1 MSTRYRYLHRLLGP
15 LALGVSLLL
24 APGNVSHVDAQQPPS
39 PVSGAWRVDAAEHPL
54 VAGSGV
60 LETVWSSARPPAGPF
75 DRIGLHRYRAQGQ
88 TAATLLYLPGTNM
101 NGVAALTDEDHNLWL
116 FLATRGIE
124 VFTIDYR
131 THFIPSAT
139 PATALTA
146 LKGWTVEAFVDDIRA
161 AAEVARRESRRERL
175 FVAGFSRGVSLAYA
189 YASTDL
195 EHTAGLVLLDGSF
208 KNHAPKG
215 DYDVAA
221 ALQKIETANAWGTDV
236 AGQLGWDARQKLMDT
251 VAANPAAPATDA
263 KLRSPQSSPGA
274 HASCGADCVSASK
287 FKTIGEQLA
296 TVLQFAWR
304 PGGLA
309 NPLGGVSRPQVLATL
324 LGHYDRYYPAV
335 QDVDGRSIADHPND
349 ARTAVDDRWGSLK
362 TPVLLYAST
371 GMGGDW
377 LLNAIYSADKS
388 GSTDVTLNVL
398 ERYGHLDV
406 IVGEQARHDVFEPTL
421 QWLRAHAAPASTAP

>member
-1 MSTRYRYLHRLLGP
+1 MSTRYRHLHRMFGP

-24 APGNVSHVDAQQPPS
+24 APGTVSHVDARQSPS

-60 LETVWSSARPPAGPF
+60 LETVWSSARPPGGVF
-75 DRIGLHRYRAQGQ
+75 DRVGLHRYRAQGQ
-88 TAATLLYLPGTNM
+88 AVATLLYLPGTNM
-101 NGVAALTDEDHNLWL
+101 NGVAALTDEDHNLWV

-139 PATALTA
+139 PATALAA
-146 LKGWTVEAFVDDIRA
+146 LKGWTLEAFVDDIRA

-263 KLRSPQSSPGA
+263 K
-274 HASCGADCVSASK
+274 

-335 QDVDGRSIADHPND
+335 QDVDGRSIADHPD
-349 ARTAVDDRWGSLK
+349 DTRTALDDRWGSLK

-406 IVGEQARHDVFEPTL
+406 IVGEQARHDVYEPTL
-421 QWLRAHAAPASTAP
+421 QWLRTHAAPASTAP